1 MKKPKINE
9 IRIHIFIWIIYI
21 SLPFFISPHSG
32 PLEKP
37 DKLFLKIHL
46 LGSTLSVL
54 LFYINY
60 LWAIPA
66 LLLNSRKVTY
76 LIFISFCVIFIGFVS
91 KFILSQIAIAHP
103 FFDKHPGFYLGF
115 YLRLLFVFSISLGIQ
130 LFKRY
135 KKIEMKNDEAE
146 LASLK
151 AQINPHFLFNTLN
164 GIYAQ
169 AITKSENTADSI
181 QKLSSIM
188 RYVITEAN
196 DNEVLLEKEITYL
209 KNYIA
214 LQKLRLTDK
223 TKVDFKV
230 SGDTDKKKIAPLLL
244 ICFIENAFKYGVSNE
259 VNSTIDIII
268 EIENDEMTLRI
279 KNEKVR
285 NKTESIDSEKIGL
298 INAIKRM
305 DLIYGKNYSLN
316 IDDNSNAYKVV
327 LKIILR

>member
-1 MKKPKINE
+1 MRRQNNWE
-9 IRIHIFIWIIYI
+9 VLIHILIWIIYI
-21 SLPFFISPHSG
+21 SLPFFISPHAG
-32 PLEKP
+32 PVIKP
-37 DKLFLKIHL
+37 DKLFIKIHL

-54 LFYINY
+54 LFYSNY

-66 LLLNSRKVTY
+66 LLLNRRKFPY
-76 LIFISFCVIFIGFVS
+76 LIFISFLVIFIGLVS

-103 FFDKHPGFYLGF
+103 YFDRHPGFYLGF
-115 YLRLLFVFSISLGIQ
+115 YLRLLFVYSLALGIQ
-130 LFKRY
+130 LYKHY
-135 KKIEMKNDEAE
+135 KKIEMKHDEAE

-169 AITKSENTADSI
+169 AITKSDNTANSI
-181 QKLSSIM
+181 QKLSAIM

-196 DNEVLLEKEITYL
+196 DNEVLLDKEITYL
-209 KNYIA
+209 RNYIE

-223 TKVDFKV
+223 TNVNFTV

-259 VNSTIDIII
+259 VNSTIDIVI
-268 EIENDEMTLRI
+268 ENENDEIMLMV

-285 NKTESIDSEKIGL
+285 NKAESIDSEKIGL
-298 INAIKRM
+298 KNAIKRL
-305 DLIYGKNYSLN
+305 DLIYGKNYFLD
-316 IDDNSNAYKVV
+316 IDDKENEYKVV
-327 LKIILR
+327 LKIMLG

>member
-1 MKKPKINE
+1 MKKQINWE
-9 IRIHIFIWIIYI
+9 IFIHVFIWIIYI
-21 SLPFFISPHSG
+21 SLPFFISPQAG
-32 PLEKP
+32 PFVKP
-37 DKLFLKIHL
+37 DRLFLKIHL

-54 LFYINY
+54 LFYSNY

-66 LLLNSRKVTY
+66 LLLNRRKVAY
-76 LIFISFCVIFIGFVS
+76 LIFISFCVIFIEVVS
-91 KFILSQIAIAHP
+91 KFILSQIALSHP
-103 FFDKHPGFYLGF
+103 FFEWHPGFYLGF
-115 YLRLLFVFSISLGIQ
+115 YLRLLFVFIIALGIQ
-130 LFKRY
+130 LYKRY

-169 AITKSENTADSI
+169 AITKSKNTADSI
-181 QKLSSIM
+181 QKLSAIM

-196 DNEVLLEKEITYL
+196 ENKVLLDKEITYL
-209 KNYIA
+209 KNYIE

-223 TKVDFKV
+223 TKVNFTV
-230 SGDTDKKKIAPLLL
+230 SGDSDKQKIAPLLL

-259 VNSTIDIII
+259 VNTSIDIAI
-268 EIENDEMTLRI
+268 EVENDAMTLVA

-285 NKTESIDSEKIGL
+285 IKIENIESEKIGL
-298 INAIKRM
+298 KNAVKRM

-316 IDDNSNAYKVV
+316 IDDKENEFEVV
-327 LKIILR
+327 LKITLG